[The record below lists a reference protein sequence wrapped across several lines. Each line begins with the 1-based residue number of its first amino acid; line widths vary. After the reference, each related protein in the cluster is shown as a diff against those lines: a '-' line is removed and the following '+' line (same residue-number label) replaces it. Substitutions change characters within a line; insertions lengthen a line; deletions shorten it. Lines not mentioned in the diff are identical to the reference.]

1 MSARAAS
8 TQRITDPLEILRKN
22 WGYDRFRP
30 MQREIID
37 SVLGGNDTL
46 GLLPTGG
53 GKSIT
58 FQVPALAFE
67 GLTVVVTPLISL
79 MKDQV
84 DNLLQRGVQAV
95 CLHSGLTRAEHKYGL
110 DRCMLGRAKLLY
122 VSPERLQSKQFI
134 DQLSLMKVSLL
145 VVDEAHCISQWGYD
159 FRPSYLN
166 IVRLREIF
174 PSVPVLALTA
184 SATPEV
190 RTDIM
195 SRLAFRGENV
205 FALSFARPNISYAVR
220 YVDHKDTMLLR
231 ALRATSGT
239 AIVYVRSRRR
249 TYELAQMLQR
259 EGISA
264 LHYHAGLSPDDK
276 SDRQERWKRGEVRVI
291 VATNAF
297 GMGIDKPDVRLVVHY
312 DLPPS
317 LEEYYQEA
325 GRAGRDGRE
334 SYALVI
340 ASKPDKG
347 LLTRRVGEAFPP
359 RDYIR
364 KVYELVCVFCGIAVG
379 EGFEVVREFDLAIFC
394 NRFHL
399 QPAPTRSA
407 LMLLTRAGWLEYV
420 EDAATRSRIM
430 LTAGKTELY
439 DLRLDGVTDSVL
451 QLVLRTYTGLFADYV
466 NISESLIARRLNLT
480 EEQVYQSLLALC
492 RAHVASYVPHSEN
505 PYIYFT
511 TAREETRHVLI
522 PRDIY
527 EVQRE
532 RMAVRVRAIQDF
544 VFGASSCRVAR
555 MLRYFGDTQVDTC
568 GKCDVCREQNMH
580 RPTKKETI
588 RFEENVIRLA
598 SQPGGRTIGYI
609 AEQLSAKPERV
620 IEVVRELMDDGT
632 VVMTGDKIQTVQCE

>member
-1 MSARAAS
+1 MSARTAS
-8 TQRITDPLEILRKN
+8 TQRIADPLEILRKN
-22 WGYDRFRP
+22 WGYDSFRP

-95 CLHSGLTRAEHKYGL
+95 CLHSGLPRAEHKYGI

-239 AIVYVRSRRR
+239 AIV
-249 TYELAQMLQR
+249 
-259 EGISA
+259 
-264 LHYHAGLSPDDK
+264 
-276 SDRQERWKRGEVRVI
+276 
-291 VATNAF
+291 
-297 GMGIDKPDVRLVVHY
+297 
-312 DLPPS
+312 
-317 LEEYYQEA
+317 
-325 GRAGRDGRE
+325 
-334 SYALVI
+334 
-340 ASKPDKG
+340 
-347 LLTRRVGEAFPP
+347 
-359 RDYIR
+359 
-364 KVYELVCVFCGIAVG
+364 
-379 EGFEVVREFDLAIFC
+379 
-394 NRFHL
+394 
-399 QPAPTRSA
+399 
-407 LMLLTRAGWLEYV
+407 
-420 EDAATRSRIM
+420 
-430 LTAGKTELY
+430 
-439 DLRLDGVTDSVL
+439 
-451 QLVLRTYTGLFADYV
+451 
-466 NISESLIARRLNLT
+466 
-480 EEQVYQSLLALC
+480 
-492 RAHVASYVPHSEN
+492 
-505 PYIYFT
+505 
-511 TAREETRHVLI
+511 
-522 PRDIY
+522 
-527 EVQRE
+527 
-532 RMAVRVRAIQDF
+532 
-544 VFGASSCRVAR
+544 
-555 MLRYFGDTQVDTC
+555 
-568 GKCDVCREQNMH
+568 
-580 RPTKKETI
+580 
-588 RFEENVIRLA
+588 
-598 SQPGGRTIGYI
+598 
-609 AEQLSAKPERV
+609 
-620 IEVVRELMDDGT
+620 
-632 VVMTGDKIQTVQCE
+632 

>member
-1 MSARAAS
+1 MMSARAA
-8 TQRITDPLEILRKN
+8 TQQVTDPLEILRKY
-22 WGYDRFRP
+22 WGYDCFRP
-30 MQREIID
+30 LQREIID

-58 FQVPALAFE
+58 FQIPALVLE

-84 DNLLQRGVQAV
+84 DNLRQRGVQAV
-95 CLHSGLTRAEHKYGL
+95 CLHSGLTRQELKYGL

-122 VSPERLQSKQFI
+122 ASPERLQSKQFV
-134 DQLSLMKVSLL
+134 DQLSHMNVSLL

-166 IVRLREIF
+166 IVRLREVF

-195 SRLAFRGENV
+195 SRLSFRSDNV

-220 YVDHKDTMLLR
+220 YVDHKDMMLLR
-231 ALRATSGT
+231 ALRSTSGT
-239 AIVYVRSRRR
+239 AIVYVRSRRL

-259 EGISA
+259 EGIPA

-325 GRAGRDGRE
+325 GRAGRDGHE

-340 ASKPDKG
+340 VSKHDKG
-347 LLTRRVGEAFPP
+347 LLTRRIGEAFPP

-364 KVYELVCVFCGIAVG
+364 KVYELACVFCGIAVG
-379 EGFEVVREFDLAIFC
+379 EGFEVVRGFDLATFC

-399 QPAPTRSA
+399 QPVPARSA

-420 EDAATRSRIM
+420 EDAASRSRIM
-430 LTAGKTELY
+430 LTAGKSELY
-439 DLRLDGVTDSVL
+439 DLRLDSVTDSVL
-451 QLVLRTYTGLFADYV
+451 QLILRTYTGLFADYV
-466 NISESLIARRLNLT
+466 NVSESLIARRLSLT
-480 EEQVYQSLLALC
+480 EEQVYQSLLTLG
-492 RAHVASYVPHSEN
+492 RAHVVSYVPHSEN

-532 RMAVRVRAIQDF
+532 RMEARVRAIQDF
-544 VFGASSCRVAR
+544 VFVASSCRVAR
-555 MLRYFGDTQVDTC
+555 MLRYFGETQVDAC
-568 GKCDVCREQNMH
+568 GKCDVCREINLH
-580 RPTKKETI
+580 RPTEKETI
-588 RFEENVIRLA
+588 LFEENVIRLA
-598 SQPGGRTIGYI
+598 SQPGGRTVGYI

-632 VVMTGDKIQTVQCE
+632 VVMTGDRIQTVQCE